1 MSQEDIKKNNGFD
14 ISILTFFMLIAVIS
28 LVLGNIY
35 LFKLPTEW
43 NWLIILVIMA
53 VFFAIL
59 GNQIKKRWTGIFIDE
74 RNQMSLSRFQ
84 LVIWTV
90 IILSAF
96 FAIALSRILTLPD
109 ADLTNALDI
118 GVPEQLWALLGISAI
133 SLVGSPLI
141 LSRKKSLYPD
151 GEKLKAA
158 DVKDREYTEKLKEK
172 DMVPI
177 GTVVKRNDAENASF
191 YDIFT
196 GDEILGNG
204 SVDLAK
210 LQMFFFT
217 ILTAVI
223 YSVLLLDLM
232 TSTTV
237 INDFPILSSGFIALL
252 AISHGGY
259 LTEKSI
265 SSTPTTIEPPKT
277 ENPQS
282 SNEQNHKNR

>member
-1 MSQEDIKKNNGFD
+1 MSQEDTKKNNGFG
-14 ISILTFFMLIAVIS
+14 ISILTFLMLIAVIS

-35 LFKLPTEW
+35 IFKLPTEW

-96 FAIALSRILTLPD
+96 FAIALSRILTLPSG
-109 ADLTNALDI
+109 DLTLALDI

-141 LSRKKSLYPD
+141 LSRKKLLYPD
-151 GEKLKAA
+151 EEKLKTA
-158 DVKDREYTEKLKEK
+158 DLNDREYTEKLEEK
-172 DMVPI
+172 GMVPI
-177 GTVVKRNDAENASF
+177 GTVVKRNDAKDASF

-196 GDEILGNG
+196 GDEILGSG
-204 SVDLAK
+204 SVDMAK

-277 ENPQS
+277 ENPPS
-282 SNEQNHKNR
+282 STPKEP